1 MKRTYKFKIYNSK
14 RSRKLERLLYTA
26 CSVYNHCI
34 ALQKRY
40 YRLFRKNVSAFTMS
54 RHLAKLKKLPRFAFW
69 KELNSQTVQDI
80 SERVW
85 RSYKSFF
92 SNHKTNKRMRPPRF
106 CKRDNYKSFTYKQ
119 TGYKIEGNVLTLQQK
134 FRVKFSKSRET
145 EGKIKTV
152 TVKRNSL
159 GDWYLYIV
167 TDREENEVLPR
178 QGEAIG
184 LDFGLKHFLTDDTGE
199 RIESPLFFRRMR
211 GRIQKLNRARSRKAG
226 ERKGEKKSRNWL
238 RAVRK
243 LRRAYE
249 KLRNL
254 RDDFQWKL
262 AKVLCERYATTC
274 VEDLALKGMQR
285 LWGRKV
291 SDLRFGNFVAKL
303 GYMAGKYGCRLV
315 KVDRW
320 YASSQQCSV
329 CGYKNDGTKDL
340 RVRKWAC
347 PACGTEHDRDVNA
360 AKNIL
365 REGLRMLETA

>member
-1 MKRTYKFKIYNSK
+1 M
-14 RSRKLERLLYTA
+14 LYTA

-40 YRLFRKNVSAFTMS
+40 YRLFRKNITAFTMS
-54 RHLAKLKKLPRFAFW
+54 RHLAKLKKLSQFAFW
-69 KELNSQTVQDI
+69 NGLNSQTVQDI

-92 SNHKTNKRMRPPRF
+92 SNRKTNKRMRPPRF
-106 CKRDNYKSFTYKQ
+106 CKRENYRSFTYKQ
-119 TGYKIEGNVLTLQQK
+119 TGYKFDGNTVMLQQK
-134 FRVKFSKSRET
+134 FRIKFCKSWEI

-152 TVKRNSL
+152 TVKRDVL
-159 GDWYLYIV
+159 GDWYLYV
-167 TDREENEVLPR
+167 VCDVEQNEVLPR
-178 QGEAIG
+178 KGNAIG
-184 LDFGLKHFLTDDTGE
+184 LDFGLKHFLTTDTGE
-199 RIESPLFFRRMR
+199 KIESPLFFRQMR
-211 GRIQKLNRARSRKAG
+211 NRIQKLNRARSRKVG

-238 RAVRK
+238 RAARK

-262 AKVLCERYATTC
+262 AKTLCERYATIC
-274 VEDLALKGMQR
+274 IEDLSLKGMQR
-285 LWGRKV
+285 LWGCKIC
-291 SDLRFGNFVAKL
+291 DLRFGDFVAKL

-320 YASSQQCSV
+320 FASSQRCSV

-340 RVRKWAC
+340 RVRKWTC
-347 PACGTEHDRDVNA
+347 PVCGTEHDRDVNA
-360 AKNIL
+360 AINVL
-365 REGLRMLETA
+365 NEGLRMLETA

>member
-14 RSRKLERLLYTA
+14 RSRKLEWLLYTA

-40 YRLFRKNVSAFTMS
+40 YRLFRKNITAFTMS
-54 RHLAKLKKLPRFAFW
+54 RHLAKLKKLSRFAFW
-69 KELNSQTVQDI
+69 NGLNSQTVQDI

-92 SNHKTNKRMRPPRF
+92 SNHKTNKRVRPPRF

-119 TGYKIEGNVLTLQQK
+119 SGYKIEGNLLTLQQK
-134 FRVKFSKSRET
+134 FHVKFSKSREI

-167 TDREENEVLPR
+167 TDIEQNEVLPR

-184 LDFGLKHFLTDDTGE
+184 LDFGLKYFLTDDTGK
-199 RIESPLFFRRMR
+199 RIESPLFFRQMR
-211 GRIQKLNRARSRKAG
+211 NRIQKLNRARSRKAG

-238 RAVRK
+238 RAARK

-262 AKVLCERYATTC
+262 AKTLCERYATIC
-274 VEDLALKGMQR
+274 IEDLSLKGMQR
-285 LWGRKV
+285 LWGRKIC
-291 SDLRFGNFVAKL
+291 DLRFGDFVAKL

-320 YASSQQCSV
+320 FSSSQQCSV

-360 AKNIL
+360 AINVL
-365 REGLRMLETA
+365 NEGLRMLETA

>member
-40 YRLFRKNVSAFTMS
+40 YRLFRKNIMAFTMS

-69 KELNSQTVQDI
+69 NGLNSQTVQDI

-92 SNHKTNKRMRPPRF
+92 SNVKNNKRMRPPRF

-119 TGYKIEGNVLTLQQK
+119 SGYKIEGNLLTLQQK
-134 FRVKFSKSRET
+134 FRVKFSKSREI

-167 TDREENEVLPR
+167 TDIEQNEVLPR

-199 RIESPLFFRRMR
+199 RIESPLFFRQMR
-211 GRIQKLNRARSRKAG
+211 NRIQKLNRVRFRKVG

-238 RAVRK
+238 RAARK

-262 AKVLCERYATTC
+262 AKTLCERYATIC
-274 VEDLALKGMQR
+274 IEDLSLKGMQR
-285 LWGRKV
+285 LWGRKIC
-291 SDLRFGNFVAKL
+291 DLRFGDFVAKL

-320 YASSQQCSV
+320 FASSQQCSV

-360 AKNIL
+360 ATNVL
-365 REGLRMLETA
+365 NEGLRMLETA

>member
-40 YRLFRKNVSAFTMS
+40 YRLFRKNITAFTMS

-69 KELNSQTVQDI
+69 NGLNSQTVQDI

-92 SNHKTNKRMRPPRF
+92 SNYKTNKRMRPPRF

-119 TGYKIEGNVLTLQQK
+119 SGYKIEGNLLTLQQK
-134 FRVKFSKSRET
+134 FRVKFSKSREI

-159 GDWYLYIV
+159 GDWYLYFV
-167 TDREENEVLPR
+167 TDIEQNEVLPR

-199 RIESPLFFRRMR
+199 RIESPLFFRQMR
-211 GRIQKLNRARSRKAG
+211 NRIQKLNRARSRKAG

-238 RAVRK
+238 RAARK

-262 AKVLCERYATTC
+262 AKTLCERYATIC
-274 VEDLALKGMQR
+274 IEDLSLKGMQR
-285 LWGRKV
+285 LWGRKIC
-291 SDLRFGNFVAKL
+291 DLRFGGFVAKL

-320 YASSQQCSV
+320 FASSQQCSV
-329 CGYKNDGTKDL
+329 CGYKNDGMKDL
-340 RVRKWAC
+340 RVRKWTC

-360 AKNIL
+360 AINVL
-365 REGLRMLETA
+365 NEGLRMLETA

>member
-14 RSRKLERLLYTA
+14 RNRKLERLLYTA

-40 YRLFRKNVSAFTMS
+40 YRLFRKNITAFTMS
-54 RHLAKLKKLPRFAFW
+54 RHLAKLKKLSRFAFW
-69 KELNSQTVQDI
+69 NGLNSQTVQDI

-92 SNHKTNKRMRPPRF
+92 SNVKNNKRMRPPRF
-106 CKRDNYKSFTYKQ
+106 CKSDNYKSFTYKQ
-119 TGYKIEGNVLTLQQK
+119 SGYKIEGNLLTLQQK
-134 FRVKFSKSRET
+134 FRVKFSKSWEI

-167 TDREENEVLPR
+167 TDIEQDEVLPR

-184 LDFGLKHFLTDDTGE
+184 LDFGLKHFLTDDIGE
-199 RIESPLFFRRMR
+199 RIESPLFFRQMR
-211 GRIQKLNRARSRKAG
+211 NRIQKLNRARSRKAG
-226 ERKGEKKSRNWL
+226 ERKGERKSRNWL
-238 RAVRK
+238 RAARK

-262 AKVLCERYATTC
+262 AKILCERYATIC
-274 VEDLALKGMQR
+274 IEDLSLKGMQR
-285 LWGRKV
+285 LWGRKIC
-291 SDLRFGNFVAKL
+291 DLRFGDFVAKL

-320 YASSQQCSV
+320 FASSQQCSV

-340 RVRKWAC
+340 RVRKWTC

-360 AKNIL
+360 AINVL
-365 REGLRMLETA
+365 NEGLRLLETA

>member
-238 RAVRK
+238 RAARK

-262 AKVLCERYATTC
+262 AKVLCERYATIC
-274 VEDLALKGMQR
+274 VEDLSLKGMQR

-291 SDLRFGNFVAKL
+291 SDLRFGDFVAKL

>member
-14 RSRKLERLLYTA
+14 RSRKLERLLDTA

-40 YRLFRKNVSAFTMS
+40 YRLFRKNITAFTMS

-69 KELNSQTVQDI
+69 NGLNSQTVQDI

-92 SNHKTNKRMRPPRF
+92 SNVKNNKRMRPPRF

-119 TGYKIEGNVLTLQQK
+119 SGYKIEGNLLTLQQK
-134 FRVKFSKSRET
+134 FRIKFSKSREI

-167 TDREENEVLPR
+167 TDIEQNEVLPR

-184 LDFGLKHFLTDDTGE
+184 LDFGLKHFLTDDTGV
-199 RIESPLFFRRMR
+199 RIESPLFFRQMR
-211 GRIQKLNRARSRKAG
+211 NRIQKLNRARSRKAG

-238 RAVRK
+238 RAARK

-262 AKVLCERYATTC
+262 AKTLCERYATFC
-274 VEDLALKGMQR
+274 IEDLSLKGMQR
-285 LWGRKV
+285 LWGRKIC
-291 SDLRFGNFVAKL
+291 DLRFGDFVAKL

-320 YASSQQCSV
+320 FASSQQCSV

-340 RVRKWAC
+340 RVRKWTC
-347 PACGTEHDRDVNA
+347 PVCGTEHDRDVNA
-360 AKNIL
+360 AINVL
-365 REGLRMLETA
+365 NEGLRMLETA

>member
-14 RSRKLERLLYTA
+14 RNRKLERLLYTA

-40 YRLFRKNVSAFTMS
+40 YRLFRKNITAFTMS

-69 KELNSQTVQDI
+69 NGLNSQTVQDI

-92 SNHKTNKRMRPPRF
+92 SNVKNNKRMRPPRF

-119 TGYKIEGNVLTLQQK
+119 SGYKIEGNLLTLQQK
-134 FRVKFSKSRET
+134 FRVKFSKSREI

-152 TVKRNSL
+152 TVKRNSF

-167 TDREENEVLPR
+167 TDIEQNEVLPR

-199 RIESPLFFRRMR
+199 RIESPLFFRQMR
-211 GRIQKLNRARSRKAG
+211 NRIQKLNRARSRKAG

-238 RAVRK
+238 RAARK

-262 AKVLCERYATTC
+262 AKTLCERYATIC
-274 VEDLALKGMQR
+274 IEDLSLKGMQR
-285 LWGRKV
+285 LWGRKIC
-291 SDLRFGNFVAKL
+291 DLRFGDFVAKL

-320 YASSQQCSV
+320 FASSQQCSV

-340 RVRKWAC
+340 RVRKWTC
-347 PACGTEHDRDVNA
+347 PICGTEHDRDVNA
-360 AKNIL
+360 AINVL
-365 REGLRMLETA
+365 NEGLRLLETA

>member
-14 RSRKLERLLYTA
+14 RSRKLERLLDIA

-40 YRLFRKNVSAFTMS
+40 YRLFRKNITAFTMS

-69 KELNSQTVQDI
+69 NGLNSQTVQDI

-92 SNHKTNKRMRPPRF
+92 SNVKNNKRMRPPRF

-119 TGYKIEGNVLTLQQK
+119 SGYKIEGNLLTLQQK
-134 FRVKFSKSRET
+134 FHVKFSKSREI

-167 TDREENEVLPR
+167 TDIEQNEVLPR

-199 RIESPLFFRRMR
+199 RIESPLFFRQMR
-211 GRIQKLNRARSRKAG
+211 NRIQKLNRARSRKVG

-238 RAVRK
+238 RAARK

-262 AKVLCERYATTC
+262 AKTLCERYATIC
-274 VEDLALKGMQR
+274 IEDLSLKGMQR
-285 LWGRKV
+285 LWGRKIC
-291 SDLRFGNFVAKL
+291 DLRFGDFVAKL

-320 YASSQQCSV
+320 FASSQQCSV

-340 RVRKWAC
+340 RVRKWTC
-347 PACGTEHDRDVNA
+347 LACGTEHDRDVNA
-360 AKNIL
+360 ATNVL
-365 REGLRMLETA
+365 NEGLRMLETA